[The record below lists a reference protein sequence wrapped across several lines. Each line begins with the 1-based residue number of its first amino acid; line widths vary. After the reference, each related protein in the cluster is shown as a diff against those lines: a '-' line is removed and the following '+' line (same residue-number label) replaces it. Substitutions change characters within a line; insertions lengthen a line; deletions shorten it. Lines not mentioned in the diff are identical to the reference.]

1 MTVDS
6 ITQRFKHLGPF
17 LDERQKRLFA
27 AAEAIAMGRG
37 GITAASKACGISRV
51 TVTAGCK
58 ELNTPS
64 EHESDPSLG
73 SRIRRTGGGR
83 KKTIDTDPTLK
94 GDLESLIEPTTR
106 GDPESPLRW
115 TAKSLRNLSDELN
128 NMGHQTSHRMI
139 AELLK
144 GMGYSLQGNKKTKE
158 GSNSPDRNEQFENI
172 YRLIKNFQR
181 TGDPVISVDTKKKE
195 LVGDFKNGGRELRP
209 KGDPEEVRVHDFK
222 IKELGKVSPYG
233 VYDQTLNKGWVNV
246 GIDHD
251 TSAFAV
257 ESIRRWW
264 NMMGKDSYPNAKR
277 IFITA
282 DGGGSNGSR
291 VRLWKVELQIL
302 ANELNIQIHVSH
314 FPPGTSKWN
323 AIEHKLFSYI
333 SKNWRG
339 KPLVSHEVIISLIS
353 ATKTKGGLKVQC
365 MLDENEYPTGI
376 KVSDDEMQQINLRR
390 KNFRGDWN
398 YEIKPIKT

>member
-1 MTVDS
+1 MTVDD

-27 AAEAIAMGRG
+27 AAEALAMGRG

-58 ELNTPS
+58 ELNSPS
-64 EHESDPSLG
+64 AHESEFSPDH
-73 SRIRRTGGGR
+73 RIRRKGGGR

-144 GMGYSLQGNKKTKE
+144 EMGYSLQGNKKTKE

-195 LVGDFKNGGRELRP
+195 LVGDFKNGGKELRP
-209 KGDPEEVRVHDFK
+209 KGKPEEVRVHDFK

-277 IFITA
+277 ILITA
-282 DGGGSNGSR
+282 DGAGSNGSR
-291 VRLWKVELQIL
+291 VRLWKVELQLL

-333 SKNWRG
+333 SQNWRG

-353 ATKTKGGLKVQC
+353 ATKTKGGLKAQC

-376 KVSDDEMQQINLRR
+376 KVSDAEMQQINLRR

-398 YEIKPIKT
+398 YEIKPTKP